1 MIKWFRI
8 NRRLKKEGILVESSY
23 LLYLN
28 NLEPIS
34 FENRVDLSA
43 YLKKFRADNEIF
55 KLQIYRIETY
65 SI

>member
-1 MIKWFRI
+1 MFNCFRV

-34 FENRVDLSA
+34 FENRADLSA

>member
-1 MIKWFRI
+1 MFKWFRI

-34 FENRVDLSA
+34 FENRSDLSA

>member
-1 MIKWFRI
+1 MFKWFRI
-8 NRRLKKEGILVESSY
+8 NRRLKRDGALVESSY

-28 NLEPIS
+28 NLDPIS
-34 FENRVDLSA
+34 FESRSDLSA
-43 YLKKFRADNEIF
+43 YLKKYRVDNEIF

>member
-1 MIKWFRI
+1 MFKWFRI
-8 NRRLKKEGILVESSY
+8 NRRLKKEGTLVESSFI
-23 LLYLN
+23 LYLN
-28 NLEPIS
+28 NLDPIS

-43 YLKKFRADNEIF
+43 YLKKYRADNEIF